1 MPHFIKVATTDELAD
16 QQAKLVELEGQK
28 IALFRVDG
36 ALYALSDTCTHR
48 GGPLSEG
55 ELEGAEVTCPWHGAK
70 FDIRTGAVVGPPAPQ
85 AVKSYPVRVTGA
97 DVEIEV

>member
-1 MPHFIKVATTDELAD
+1 LP
-16 QQAKLVELEGQK
+16 
-28 IALFRVDG
+28 
-36 ALYALSDTCTHR
+36 
-48 GGPLSEG
+48 EG
-55 ELEGAEVTCPWHGAK
+55 ELKGAEVICPWHGAK

>member
-1 MPHFIKVATTDELAD
+1 MAHFVKVATTDELED
-16 QQAKLVELEGQK
+16 QQTKLVEVEGQK

-36 ALYALSDTCTHR
+36 TFYALSDTCTHR

-55 ELEGAEVTCPWHGAK
+55 TVEGAEVTCPWHGAK
-70 FDIRTGAVVGPPAPQ
+70 FDIRSGAVVEPPAPQ

-97 DVEIEV
+97 DVEVEA

>member
-16 QQAKLVELEGQK
+16 QPAKLVEVEGQK

-36 ALYALSDTCTHR
+36 TIYALSDICTHR